1 MKLDIDKGQ
10 VPKAQ
15 QQRRIPYHIRE
26 KVKDAVKQLEKEDV
40 IERVPEDQA
49 TPWASP
55 IVTVPTYVVKYVSV
69 LI

>member
-15 QQRRIPYHIRE
+15 QQRRIRNHIRE
-26 KVKDAVKQLEKEDV
+26 KVNDAVKQLEKEDI

-49 TPWASP
+49 TPWVSP
-55 IVTVPTYVVKYVSV
+55 IVAVPKYVSV